1 MLTRRGLRCGCGG
14 ACEAIMTREQILTL
28 AGRTGVSIPSVRKWL
43 AKPSSLIRSVRY
55 ALEKGCEELG
65 NDLPEEMQCED

>member
-1 MLTRRGLRCGCGG
+1 
-14 ACEAIMTREQILTL
+14 MTREQILTL

-65 NDLPEEMQCED
+65 YDVPEGDDDG